1 MKINKKFKKLL
12 CITMV
17 TLLSI
22 GMLAGCSSSSS
33 SGSGSGTNATKA
45 STENDTLVICHPE
58 DVGTLNPHTY
68 DSPMYIQGWVYE
80 GLTKWEDNE
89 VKPAL
94 AESWDISQDG
104 KEYTFH
110 LRKGVKFTDG
120 SQWNADVAKKNFDSV
135 LKHKKDHSW
144 LESLNQIKSV
154 DVIDEHTIKMTL
166 NNAYYPILQE
176 LTLPRPMTFGAESI
190 FPDSNDT
197 YTDGIK
203 EAIGTGMWKI
213 KEHKEGEYAI
223 FERNDDYWG
232 EKPSFKYVKVLV
244 TPDANTAANL
254 LKSGEVD
261 MIYDIA
267 GQLSADAFEEL
278 KNSGFTTEISGPMA
292 TLAIAVNSNK
302 GATKDV
308 KVRQA
313 LEYAIDKDS
322 IVKNVYNGLREKTE
336 TLFDSSLPYCDID
349 WPTYSYDVEKSK
361 SLLDEAGWKLEDGKE
376 YRTKDGKTLTLE
388 YCYVSSDTICKN
400 LGEVLQGQFKKI
412 GVEIKLVG
420 EESQSFNTR
429 QQDGSFDL
437 VVSETWGNQF
447 DPHSMV
453 ASYREPS
460 HADFRAQEGL
470 PNKKDLDK
478 TITDLLVETDETKRQ
493 EMYTEVLTS
502 LQEQA
507 VYLPICTKTVLVA
520 HKAEITG
527 IEFNTDSYIP
537 LQTVKREAK

>member
-1 MKINKKFKKLL
+1 MKIKKKFKKLL
-12 CITMV
+12 CITMA

-22 GMLAGCSSSSS
+22 GMLAGCSSSNSPSS
-33 SGSGSGTNATKA
+33 SSSSTQA
-45 STENDTLVICHPE
+45 SAEDDTLVICHPE

-94 AESWDISQDG
+94 AESWDISEDG

-110 LRKGVKFTDG
+110 LREGVKFTDG
-120 SQWNADVAKKNFDSV
+120 SDWNADVAKKNFDAV
-135 LKHKKDHSW
+135 LKHKEDHSW

-154 DVIDEHTIKMTL
+154 DVVDEYTIKMTL

-176 LTLPRPMTFGAESI
+176 LTLSRPMTFGAESI
-190 FPDSNDT
+190 FPDSGDT

-203 EAIGTGMWKI
+203 EAVGTGMWKI

-292 TLAIAVNSNK
+292 TLAVAVNSNK

-322 IVKNVYNGLREKTE
+322 IVENVYNGLREKAE

-349 WPTYSYDVEKSK
+349 WPTYSYDVEKAK

-376 YRTKDGKTLTLE
+376 YRTKDGETLTLE
-388 YCYVSSDTICKN
+388 YCYVSSDTICEN
-400 LGEVLQGQFKKI
+400 LGEVLQGQFKEI

-429 QQDGSFDL
+429 QKDGSFDL
-437 VVSETWGNQF
+437 IVSETWGNQY

-470 PNKKDLDK
+470 PNKKELDK

-507 VYLPICTKTVLVA
+507 VYLPICCTKTVLVA

-527 IEFNTDSYIP
+527 VEFNTDSYIP
-537 LQTVKREAK
+537 LQSVKREAK

>member
-1 MKINKKFKKLL
+1 MKIKKKFKKLL
-12 CITMV
+12 CITMA

-22 GMLAGCSSSSS
+22 GMLAGCSSSNSPSS
-33 SGSGSGTNATKA
+33 SSSSTQA
-45 STENDTLVICHPE
+45 SAEDDTLVICHPE

-94 AESWDISQDG
+94 AESWDISEDG

-110 LRKGVKFTDG
+110 LREGVKFTDG
-120 SQWNADVAKKNFDSV
+120 SDWNADVAKKNFDAV
-135 LKHKKDHSW
+135 LKHKEDHSW

-154 DVIDEHTIKMTL
+154 DVVDEYTIKMTL

-176 LTLPRPMTFGAESI
+176 LTLARPMTFGAESI
-190 FPDSNDT
+190 FPDSGDT

-203 EAIGTGMWKI
+203 EAVGTGMWKI

-292 TLAIAVNSNK
+292 TLAVAVNSNK

-322 IVKNVYNGLREKTE
+322 IVENVYNGLREKAE

-349 WPTYSYDVEKSK
+349 WPTYSYDVEKAK

-376 YRTKDGKTLTLE
+376 YRTKDGETLTLE
-388 YCYVSSDTICKN
+388 YCYVSSDTICEN
-400 LGEVLQGQFKKI
+400 LGEVLQGQFKEI

-429 QQDGSFDL
+429 QKDGSFDL
-437 VVSETWGNQF
+437 IVSETWGNQY

-470 PNKKDLDK
+470 PNKKELDK

-493 EMYTEVLTS
+493 EMYSEVLTS

-527 IEFNTDSYIP
+527 VEFNTDSYIP